1 MPWIKKV
8 STPLLLIFICTLL
21 ILSILFYHVSAVKV
35 YDRKRQEDFVSR
47 TETLF
52 TYDQCEW
59 ISEVIIQK
67 RVISVQCS
75 RPNAQG
81 QILHFDESLQLL
93 GRMNADAVKYQNALD
108 KFKQVTG
115 IELAEISLTLYKNE
129 SVYLV
134 KTLTQEWL
142 LDFDDYSILWKV
154 DKKYD

>member
-8 STPLLLIFICTLL
+8 STPLLLVFICTLL

-35 YDRKRQEDFVSR
+35 YDRKRREDFVSR
-47 TETLF
+47 TEALF

-59 ISEVIIQK
+59 ISEVIIQQ
-67 RVISVQCS
+67 RIISVKCS
-75 RPNAQG
+75 RPNAQD
-81 QILHFDESLQLL
+81 QILHMDESLQLL

-108 KFKQVTG
+108 RFKQVAG
-115 IELAEISLTLYKNE
+115 IEQAEISLTLYRNK
-129 SVYLV
+129 SVYWV

-142 LDFDDYSILWKV
+142 LDFHDYSILWKV